1 MIQSQM
7 LLKEYVFGLGL
18 IPNLRCFF
26 FLFDQSSCMDRRFT
40 FPSFSFPS
48 SVIFEENSIIE
59 SSRVFV
65 IYFLNKNT
73 LKKL

>member
-1 MIQSQM
+1 
-7 LLKEYVFGLGL
+7 
-18 IPNLRCFF
+18 
-26 FLFDQSSCMDRRFT
+26 MDRRFT

-48 SVIFEENSIIE
+48 IVTFEENSIIE
-59 SSRVFV
+59 SSRVFI